1 MAKYHNLECAAQQ
14 LQRRIIFLRRL
25 RIGLDVLL
33 GGVLAA
39 LLATVLT
46 TLAGWSGPLP
56 IVYGALAVVLVGIF
70 AGLAWRVRSTALEVL
85 TSADRV
91 HGFHASL
98 STAYE
103 YLHQHAT
110 NPFVPGLTTVA
121 ERLAPRVDVRRV
133 FPLHLPRR
141 VWGIPL
147 LVAATFGFSMLKV
160 TPLRFDKV
168 HEPEVARHV
177 SREGQRLEKW
187 GRDLEDLAKR
197 EQLDR
202 SMILARQMQQLGQR
216 LQREGGTQ
224 GQATERIATLS
235 QYLQRLQQEL
245 RERAVMSDIGA
256 MAAQDALMSSGQ
268 SVKRELRDILQMLQQ
283 DVSPRDMAA
292 MAEQS
297 VLRLSRQLGQ
307 NPQLENLLQ
316 NLRAGDLEA
325 ARQLLRDVLQQQ
337 QASEE
342 VEHLDRARRALEYS
356 SRSIHRGGQGDTATS
371 HARPQPESS
380 GQGSMDMGDEGMFS
394 ESMPGME
401 DFPSPGAEDGIG
413 TSTATRPSHDPTL
426 RESDQAVSNVE
437 VKSGEGAMRLSYIRH
452 LPMANEAQ
460 VPVEQ
465 AVVQYQHAAEQV
477 LTQEQ
482 IPRVY
487 REQIKQYFLSL
498 GMMQ

>member
-1 MAKYHNLECAAQQ
+1 M
-14 LQRRIIFLRRL
+14 
-25 RIGLDVLL
+25 
-33 GGVLAA
+33 
-39 LLATVLT
+39 
-46 TLAGWSGPLP
+46 
-56 IVYGALAVVLVGIF
+56 VYGVLAVVLGGIF
-70 AGLAWRVRSTALEVL
+70 AGLGWRVRSAALEVL
-85 TSADRV
+85 ASADRA
-91 HGFHASL
+91 HGFHAAL

-103 YLHQHAT
+103 YLQHHAT
-110 NPFVPGLTTVA
+110 NPFVPGLVAVA
-121 ERLAPRVDVRRV
+121 ERLAPRVNVRRV
-133 FPLHLPRR
+133 FPVHVPRR
-141 VWGIPL
+141 IWGIPL
-147 LVAATFGFSMLKV
+147 LVAAMFGFSMLKV
-160 TPLRFDKV
+160 TPLRFDEV
-168 HEPEVARHV
+168 HEPDVAHHV

-187 GRDLEDLAKR
+187 GRDLEELAKR

-216 LQREGGTQ
+216 LQREGSEQ
-224 GQATERIATLS
+224 SQATERIATLS

-245 RERAVMSDIGA
+245 RERALMSDMGA
-256 MAAQDALMSSGQ
+256 TAGHEALMSGQ

-283 DVSPRDMAA
+283 DVPSRDMAA

-307 NPQLENLLQ
+307 NPQLEHLLH

-356 SRSIHRGGQGDTATS
+356 SRSIQRGGQGDTATS
-371 HARPQPESS
+371 RSRPPAESS
-380 GQGSMDMGDEGMFS
+380 GQSPMDMDDEGMFS
-394 ESMPGME
+394 ESMPGMD
-401 DFPSPGAEDGIG
+401 DFPSPGSEDGVG
-413 TSTATRPSHDPTL
+413 TSTTTRQYHDPTL
-426 RESDQAVSNVE
+426 RESDEPVSNVE

-460 VPVEQ
+460 VPMEK
-465 AVVQYQHAAEQV
+465 AVVQYQHAAEEV

-482 IPRVY
+482 IPRAY

-498 GMMQ
+498 GIMK

>member
-1 MAKYHNLECAAQQ
+1 MAEYHNLEHAAQR
-14 LQRRIIFLRRL
+14 LQRRVVFLRRL
-25 RIGLDVLL
+25 RLWLDVLL

-46 TLAGWSGPLP
+46 TLLGWSGSLLV
-56 IVYGALAVVLVGIF
+56 IYGALAVLLGGIF
-70 AGLAWRVRSTALEVL
+70 AGLRWRVRSAALEVL
-85 TSADRV
+85 ASADRV
-91 HGFHASL
+91 HGFHAAL

-103 YLHQHAT
+103 YLHHHAT
-110 NPFVPGLTTVA
+110 NPFVPGLVAVA

-133 FPLHLPRR
+133 FPVHVPRR
-141 VWGIPL
+141 IWGIPV
-147 LVAATFGFSMLKV
+147 LVAVTFGFSMLQV
-160 TPLRFDKV
+160 TPLQFDEA
-168 HEPEVARHV
+168 HEPDVARHV
-177 SREGQRLEKW
+177 SRAGQRLEKW
-187 GRDLEDLAKR
+187 GRDLEELAKR

-216 LQREGGTQ
+216 LQREGSEQ
-224 GQATERIATLS
+224 SQATERIATLS

-245 RERAVMSDIGA
+245 RERALMSDIGA
-256 MAAQDALMSSGQ
+256 TAAHDVLRSGQ
-268 SVKRELRDILQMLQQ
+268 SVKQELREILQMLQQ
-283 DVSPRDMAA
+283 DVPPRDMAA

-307 NPQLENLLQ
+307 NPQLENLLH

-356 SRSIHRGGQGDTATS
+356 SRSIQRGGQGDPATS
-371 HARPQPESS
+371 RSRPQSESS
-380 GQGSMDMGDEGMFS
+380 GQSPMDMGDEGMFS

-401 DFPSPGAEDGIG
+401 DFPSPGSEDGIG
-413 TSTATRPSHDPTL
+413 TSTTTRQYHDPAL
-426 RESDQAVSNVE
+426 RESDQPVSNVE

-460 VPVEQ
+460 VPVEK
-465 AVVQYQHAAEQV
+465 AVVQYQHAAEEV
-477 LTQEQ
+477 LTQEH
-482 IPRVY
+482 IPRAY

-498 GMMQ
+498 GIMK

>member
-1 MAKYHNLECAAQQ
+1 MAKYHNLEYAAQQ
-14 LQRRIIFLRRL
+14 LQRRVMVLQRL
-25 RIGLDVLL
+25 RIGLEVLL

-46 TLAGWSGPLP
+46 TLAGWSVPLP
-56 IVYGALAVVLVGIF
+56 VVYGALAVVLVGIF
-70 AGLAWRVRSTALEVL
+70 VGLTWRVRSTALEVL
-85 TSADRV
+85 ASADRV

-103 YLHQHAT
+103 YLHHHAT
-110 NPFVPGLTTVA
+110 NPFVPGLAAVA

-141 VWGIPL
+141 LWGIPL
-147 LVAATFGFSMLKV
+147 LVAATFGFSMLRI
-160 TPLRFDKV
+160 TPLQFDEV
-168 HEPEVARHV
+168 HEPEVAHHV

-202 SMILARQMQQLGQR
+202 SMILARQMQQLGQH

-224 GQATERIATLS
+224 SQATDRIATLS

-245 RERAVMSDIGA
+245 RERALMSDVGA
-256 MAAQDALMSSGQ
+256 MAAQDVRMSGQ

-283 DVSPRDMAA
+283 DMPPRDMAA

-325 ARQLLRDVLQQQ
+325 ARQLLQDVLQQQ

-342 VEHLDRARRALEYS
+342 VEHLDRARRALEY
-356 SRSIHRGGQGDTATS
+356 
-371 HARPQPESS
+371 
-380 GQGSMDMGDEGMFS
+380 
-394 ESMPGME
+394 
-401 DFPSPGAEDGIG
+401 
-413 TSTATRPSHDPTL
+413 
-426 RESDQAVSNVE
+426 
-437 VKSGEGAMRLSYIRH
+437 
-452 LPMANEAQ
+452 
-460 VPVEQ
+460 
-465 AVVQYQHAAEQV
+465 
-477 LTQEQ
+477 
-482 IPRVY
+482 
-487 REQIKQYFLSL
+487 
-498 GMMQ
+498 

>member
-14 LQRRIIFLRRL
+14 LQRRIIFLQRL

-33 GGVLAA
+33 GGALAA
-39 LLATVLT
+39 LLATVLMA
-46 TLAGWSGPLP
+46 LADWSVPLP

-70 AGLAWRVRSTALEVL
+70 AGLAWRVQSAALDVL
-85 TSADRV
+85 TSADCA

-110 NPFVPGLTTVA
+110 NPFVPGLATVA

-245 RERAVMSDIGA
+245 RERTLMSDTGA
-256 MAAQDALMSSGQ
+256 MAAQDVLRSGQ
-268 SVKRELRDILQMLQQ
+268 SVKQELRDILQMLQQ
-283 DVSPRDMAA
+283 DVPPRDMAA

-297 VLRLSRQLGQ
+297 VLRLSRQLGPH
-307 NPQLENLLQ
+307 PQLENLLQ

-371 HARPQPESS
+371 HARQQPESS
-380 GQGSMDMGDEGMFS
+380 GQGSMDMDDEGMFS

-401 DFPSPGAEDGIG
+401 DFPSPGSEDGIG
-413 TSTATRPSHDPTL
+413 TSTTTRQSHDPTL
-426 RESDQAVSNVE
+426 RESDQPVSNVE

-460 VPVEQ
+460 VPVEK
-465 AVVQYQHAAEQV
+465 AVVQYQHAAEEV

-482 IPRVY
+482 IPRAY